1 MQFAIRSHGFP
12 MTEALR
18 EHAER
23 RLRFAL
29 SNTALR
35 ISGITV
41 VLSDINGPRGGRDM
55 CCRVRVRVKDQPVIV
70 IDHVEDNM
78 YFAIDRAAD
87 RAGRTVARRLGRAIN
102 AVRHPRSGNPRDEV
116 TAGAEAALEGA

>member
-1 MQFAIRSHGFP
+1 MQFVIRSHGFS

-35 ISGITV
+35 IDYVTI
-41 VLSDINGPRGGRDM
+41 VLSDLNGPRGGRDM

-87 RAGRTVARRLGRAIN
+87 RAGRTVARRLGRAVN
-102 AVRHPRSGNPRDEV
+102 AVRHPRNGNLRNEV
-116 TAGAEAALEGA
+116 PAGAEAALEGA

>member
-1 MQFAIRSHGFP
+1 MQFVIRSHGFP

-35 ISGITV
+35 INGVTV

-55 CCRVRVRVKDQPVIV
+55 CCRVRIRVRNQPVIV

-87 RAGRTVARRLGRAIN
+87 RAGRTVARRLGRIVN
-102 AVRHPRSGNPRDEV
+102 AMRHPRAADSRNDAPS
-116 TAGAEAALEGA
+116 GAEAALEGA